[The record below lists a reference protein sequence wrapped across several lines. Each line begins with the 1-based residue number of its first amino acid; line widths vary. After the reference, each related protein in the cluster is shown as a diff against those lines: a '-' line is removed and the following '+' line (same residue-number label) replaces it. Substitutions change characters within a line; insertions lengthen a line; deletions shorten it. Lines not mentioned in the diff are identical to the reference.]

1 MLKDIMRNK
10 QVVISLLLVF
20 TIAFLIG
27 FRNAI
32 KKRVRLNQEKVAV
45 EAQHTF
51 RQQTTGDRCK
61 SNFKR

>member
-10 QVVISLLLVF
+10 KMVIWILLVF
-20 TIAFLIG
+20 IISFLIG
-27 FRNAI
+27 FTNAI
-32 KKRVRLNQEKVAV
+32 KKRDRIKQEKVAI

>member
-10 QVVISLLLVF
+10 KMVIGLLLVF
-20 TIAFLIG
+20 AIAFLIG
-27 FRNAI
+27 FSNAI
-32 KKRVRLNQEKVAV
+32 KKRDRIKQEKVAI

-51 RQQTTGDRCK
+51 RKQPTEDRCK

>member
-10 QVVISLLLVF
+10 QVVITLLLVF
-20 TIAFLIG
+20 VISFLIG
-27 FRNAI
+27 FKNAI
-32 KKRVRLNQEKVAV
+32 NKRVRLNQEKVAI

-51 RQQTTGDRCK
+51 RKQPTEDRYK

>member
-10 QVVISLLLVF
+10 KMVMGILLVF
-20 TIAFLIG
+20 IISFLIG
-27 FRNAI
+27 FTNAI
-32 KKRVRLNQEKVAV
+32 KKRDRIKQEKVAI

-51 RQQTTGDRCK
+51 RKQPTVDGYK